1 MAITVN
7 EIRNKQFN
15 ILARGYNC
23 DEVDDFL
30 DALAEQT
37 EKLVRENISLKNEL
51 KAAQEAAEAVAQAA
65 EKVEETLPAVQE
77 NAVPAFNE
85 PSYFKNLETTLRET
99 LISAQRIADETID
112 DARKKARKIIS
123 EAEEQ
128 AASVQEQS
136 AAKMAEAK
144 ADYDALKNA
153 SEEYRRNFNELIEGQ
168 AKLLKDNPMFA

>member
-7 EIRNKQFN
+7 DIRNKQFE

-37 EKLVRENISLKNEL
+37 EKLVRENIALNNEL
-51 KAAQEAAEAVAQAA
+51 KAAQEAAARQPENAQASVEA
-65 EKVEETLPAVQE
+65 EP
-77 NAVPAFNE
+77 VPSFNE

-99 LISAQRIADETID
+99 LINAQRIADDTIA
-112 DARKKARKIIS
+112 DARKKADRIVA
-123 EAEEQ
+123 EAEDQ
-128 AASVQEQS
+128 AASMQEES
-136 AAKMAEAK
+136 AAKLAQVK
-144 ADYDALKNA
+144 ADYEALKTA

-168 AKLLKDNPMFA
+168 ARLLKDNPMFA